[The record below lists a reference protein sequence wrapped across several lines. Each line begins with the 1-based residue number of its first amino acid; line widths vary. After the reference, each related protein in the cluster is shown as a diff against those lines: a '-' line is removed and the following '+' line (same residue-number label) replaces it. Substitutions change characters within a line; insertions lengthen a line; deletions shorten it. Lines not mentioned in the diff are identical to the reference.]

1 MSGSDIILTARGV
14 EVACGEKLPRLDIV
28 AYNGGLMSVPGWG
41 ALAIDLAGLDL
52 AGQVRV
58 LADHDATLDGILGH
72 GKAEAQDGRLRV
84 SGAISATTDTARR
97 VVELARNGFE
107 FQASVGVEPVEHGRV
122 KPGEKVQV
130 NNRTLSAPEGGFTLV
145 RKGKLRE
152 VSIVSMGCDDRTAVA
167 IAASKGANMNV
178 DEEGIRAQERE
189 RLAKI
194 TALCDGD
201 WGHDKDRVDALKAR
215 AIAGQIESDELSAKL
230 LGIMRSARPAV
241 GAIRTAITAP
251 QPLAIEA
258 ALLMRLGHGTL
269 AEKTLGERACD
280 AGEQLG
286 AAHLLDLCRACLEQD
301 GMEVPR
307 GRLEL
312 VKAALSTYSLP
323 VALGNVANKL
333 LLAAY
338 EDSPATWR
346 SFCAIRSV
354 SDFKESTAIRPSFT
368 GGLEPVAPGGE
379 LKHGSVGEHV
389 TSFKIDTY
397 GKLLSIDRR
406 DIINDDLSLF
416 EDTARAMGKAAM
428 RKLADLV
435 FTTLLGNAGG
445 FFSTGNG
452 NLIDGTDSAL
462 SLHSLSTA
470 IQAMRTQRD
479 AEGNDLDIVP
489 VTLVVPPQLA
499 EQAKSVLESEFIQR
513 MAEQPTGNSLRRAVA
528 LEVEP
533 RLSNAEKFGSAA
545 SERHWYLFAAP
556 SAAPLVVAFLNG
568 TQTPTVEYFG
578 IEQTVDKLAV
588 SWRVFHDFGTAFCDS
603 RAAVRVVGE

>member
-1 MSGSDIILTARGV
+1 MPNDIILTASGV

-58 LADHDATLDGILGH
+58 LADHDARLDGILGH
-72 GKAEAQDGRLRV
+72 SKAEARDGRLRV
-84 SGAISATTDTARR
+84 SGAILATTDTAKR
-97 VVELARNGFE
+97 VVELAKNGFE
-107 FQASVGVEPVEHGRV
+107 FQASVGVEPVEHARV
-122 KPGEKVQV
+122 KPGDKVQV

-152 VSIVSMGCDDRTAVA
+152 VSIISMGCDDRTAVA
-167 IAASKGANMNV
+167 IAASKEVNMDM

-189 RLAKI
+189 RLSKI

-215 AIAGQIESDELSAKL
+215 AIAGEIEADELSAKL
-230 LGIMRSARPAV
+230 LGIMRSARPAI
-241 GAIRTAITAP
+241 GSIRPAITAP

-258 ALLMRLGHGTL
+258 ALLMRLGHAEL

-280 AGEQLG
+280 AGERLG
-286 AAHLLDLCRACLEQD
+286 AAHLLDLCRVCLEQE
-301 GMEVPR
+301 GIAVPT

-312 VKAALSTYSLP
+312 VRASMSTYSLP
-323 VALGNVANKL
+323 TALGNVANKL
-333 LLAAY
+333 LLSAY

-346 SFCAIRSV
+346 VFCAIRSV
-354 SDFKESTAIRPSFT
+354 ADFKENTAIRPSFT
-368 GGLEPVAPGGE
+368 GNLEPVAPGGE

-389 TSFKIDTY
+389 TTFKADTY

-406 DIINDDLSLF
+406 DIVNDDLGLF

-435 FTTLLGNAGG
+435 YTTLLGNEGP
-445 FFSTGNG
+445 FFSSANG
-452 NLIDGTDSAL
+452 NLVDGTDSAL
-462 SLHSLSTA
+462 SLHSLGTA
-470 IQAMRTQRD
+470 IMRMRTQRD
-479 AEGNDLDIVP
+479 GENNDLDLVP
-489 VTLVVPPQLA
+489 MTLLVTPELA
-499 EQAKSVLESEFIQR
+499 EQAKSLLQSEFIQR
-513 MAEQPTGNSLRRAVA
+513 MAEQPTGNSLRKAVS

-533 RLSNAEKFGSAA
+533 RLSNAGKFGDKA
-545 SERHWYLFAAP
+545 SPDHWFLFAAP
-556 SAAPLVVAFLNG
+556 SAAPLVVGFLNG
-568 TQTPTVEYFG
+568 KQEPTTEHFG
-578 IEQTVDKLAV
+578 LDQTVDRLAV
-588 SWRVFHDFGTAFCDS
+588 SWRVFHDFGTAFCDP
-603 RAAVRVVGE
+603 RAAVRSVGK